1 MVHILER
8 CAFFPLL
15 GFWKW
20 LRVVVRFVLFN
31 RHVWVVKKALI
42 LGAFGRLIWIA
53 LGLLCMLVVFR
64 YLLMWLL
71 DSFTVLGSDLLAFI
85 AAGWR
90 SRLYYVFTA
99 LAQSFAIFFHLTL
112 ERQLIVPAILAP
124 VVLVL

>member
-1 MVHILER
+1 M
-8 CAFFPLL
+8 
-15 GFWKW
+15 
-20 LRVVVRFVLFN
+20 VRFVLFN

-42 LGAFGRLIWIA
+42 LGAFGRLIWIG
-53 LGLLCMLVVFR
+53 LVLLCILDVFG

-90 SRLYYVFTA
+90 SRLHYVFTA
-99 LAQSFAIFFHLTL
+99 LSQSSAIFFHLTL